1 MEKYM
6 KKFLTTALLAGTAF
20 VPMAEAA
27 QVVFTSPAWRDT
39 AYGGGE
45 FAADILGSGGKPDFY
60 TFCLELNEGLEFN
73 KTYNFTTSDAA
84 EAGGISGGSPDPI
97 SEGTAYLYDLF
108 SKGVLLNY
116 SFATGN
122 QVANAARAASGRA
135 LQNAIWALENEQ
147 AVDFGNVFIQAV
159 VTEFG
164 NIAAAMADSTLAG
177 IGVLNPTKITG
188 NRTDPAYL
196 RQSVLVNLPD
206 NGMAAVMLGGSLML
220 LGAARR
226 RLA

>member
-1 MEKYM
+1 M

-27 QVVFTSPAWRDT
+27 QVVFTSPAWRNT

-45 FAADILGSGGKPDFY
+45 FAADILGAGGSPDFY

-108 SKGVLLNY
+108 SQGVLLNY

-122 QVANAARAASGRA
+122 PVANAARAASGRA
-135 LQNAIWALENEQ
+135 LGARWRGGREGGFGEGDRVGERRAEGGGRRHGVQLLGMSRCGVRARWA
-147 AVDFGNVFIQAV
+147 V
-159 VTEFG
+159 
-164 NIAAAMADSTLAG
+164 AAATARAWS
-177 IGVLNPTKITG
+177 VR
-188 NRTDPAYL
+188 NRWQRPG
-196 RQSVLVNLPD
+196 P
-206 NGMAAVMLGGSLML
+206 
-220 LGAARR
+220 RR
-226 RLA
+226 RVRPPHRYH